1 VTQVTED
8 GFLGGR
14 LRIAQPVGGF
24 RSGIDAVLLAAAV
37 PARAGETALELG
49 LGAGAA
55 SLSLGAR
62 VPGLGLAGLEL
73 QPAYAALARQNAQAN
88 GIVLEVVEGDV
99 AAMPAVLKARR
110 FDHLLMNP
118 PYYRREGG
126 TAARD
131 AGRETARGESA
142 SGEGVALADWVAAA
156 ARRLAPGGWLTAIH
170 RADRLPDLLAAC
182 TGRLGSVEAKP
193 LAPREGRPAS
203 LVIVRAR
210 QGGRAAFRLHAPLV
224 LHQGDRHAQDGES
237 YRPEVQEIL
246 RNGTALDF

>member
-1 VTQVTED
+1 MTQVTED

-55 SLSLGAR
+55 SLCLGVR

-73 QPAYAALARQNAQAN
+73 QPAYAALASRNAEAN

-99 AAMPAVLKARR
+99 AAMPAVLKVRR
-110 FDHLLMNP
+110 FDHVLMNP

-131 AGRETARGESA
+131 AGREAA
-142 SGEGVALADWVAAA
+142 LGEGVAMADWVAAA
-156 ARRLAPGGWLTAIH
+156 ARRLAPGGWLTAIQ

-182 TGRLGSVEAKP
+182 AGRLGSIEAKP
-193 LAPREGRPAS
+193 LAPREGRPAT

-237 YRPEVQEIL
+237 YRAEVQEIL
-246 RNGTALDF
+246 RGGAALGF